1 MSFYGNIKR
10 VNSSPYVF
18 DKIYA
23 NRKEMDAAAAEDG
36 IYIGRYVL
44 VKYTCKYVEDEN
56 GNVHLE
62 YFDKYISGENDEKEI
77 NHDYL
82 NNVNEDI
89 SYYGDTFDATVWQ
102 KIYTNV
108 TDETEPRAREKYILI
123 AELNAAVPRMEIEPV
138 PPKYEEE
145 EDGETVE
152 KWRSPE
158 IVEEA
163 STEDAFKLKMPDVLH
178 LDVDVEEFYPA
189 SLVNPERKTII
200 KNENNEEVNLFQ
212 PDYNYIHWE
221 NEYAGD
227 SSDITGKVLKAK
239 LYAFGKAISNVYD
252 ILFGTPIS
260 ESGEGPRP
268 SYTAE
273 SYNGIG
279 LMGILNS
286 IGAIE
291 NGVGSEDNAG
301 RSTPMGSHYYLIS
314 KWADALEDPDH
325 FIENIPEVIGASP
338 EKGGSKAKSHY
349 YIDFNNANGSYIS
362 KQWE

>member
-23 NRKEMDAAAAEDG
+23 NRKEMDNAAAEDG

-44 VKYTCKYVEDEN
+44 VKYTYDSINKT
-56 GNVHLE
+56 
-62 YFDKYISGENDEKEI
+62 YFDKYQLNENNEKVI
-77 NHDYL
+77 NDNYSS
-82 NNVNEDI
+82 NANEDI
-89 SYYGDTFDATVWQ
+89 AQYGDTFDATVWQ

-108 TDETEPRAREKYILI
+108 TNETGTAEKYILI

-145 EDGETVE
+145 EGGETVE

-163 STEDAFKLKMPDVLH
+163 STEDAFKLKMPDILH

-200 KNENNEEVNLFQ
+200 KNENNEELDLFQ
-212 PDYNYIHWE
+212 PDYNKISWE
-221 NEYAGD
+221 NEYVEN
-227 SSDITGKVLKAK
+227 SNDITGKVLKAK

-252 ILFGTPIS
+252 VLFGTPTT
-260 ESGEGPRP
+260 ESGEGNRP

-273 SYNGIG
+273 SYSGIG

-291 NGVGSEDNAG
+291 IGAGSEDNAG
-301 RSTPMGSHYYLIS
+301 RPTPMGSHYYLIS

-338 EKGGSKAKSHY
+338 ENGGSRAKSHY
-349 YIDFNNANGSYIS
+349 YIDFNNANGNYIS